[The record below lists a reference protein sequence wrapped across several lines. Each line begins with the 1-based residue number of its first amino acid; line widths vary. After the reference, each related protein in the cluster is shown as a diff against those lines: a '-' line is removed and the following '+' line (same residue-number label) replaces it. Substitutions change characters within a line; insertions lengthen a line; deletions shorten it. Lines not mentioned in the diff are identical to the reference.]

1 MYKVVFLVLDI
12 VEVYLQEN
20 YFDQDVLHKS
30 ISVSLSVCLVM
41 WGFTEPTAALWPLPT
56 ILFPVF

>member
-41 WGFTEPTAALWPLPT
+41 WGFTEPTAALWPLST